1 MFAMFCG
8 LSQVVSE
15 KLGGS
20 FGQNTSFAVA
30 FDSGIAPLNPIAYN
44 HGTTTNYNVCI
55 LSKAALMPTHPCPS
69 CNASSNQAHT
79 SHCSL
84 HIFFLLKHWE
94 INSHCLLVL
103 FSWDEQ
109 KKVPAVVTS
118 SHPPMMDQYFSASLS
133 GEDSYNLDLDYRAL
147 RREMFFF

>member
-8 LSQVVSE
+8 LCQVVSE

-44 HGTTTNYNVCI
+44 HGTTTNYNVCT

-84 HIFFLLKHWE
+84 HIFFLLKHGRSTDTAYWYFFPE
-94 INSHCLLVL
+94 MSKKKSLLLSLHHILLWWINTSL
-103 FSWDEQ
+103 
-109 KKVPAVVTS
+109 PACQGRT
-118 SHPPMMDQYFSASLS
+118 ATIWT
-133 GEDSYNLDLDYRAL
+133 
-147 RREMFFF
+147 